1 MTRAIALLAPH
12 VVLDEAG
19 RQASNE
25 LADAL
30 GRVFATRS
38 ADDWQNELA
47 PAGVP
52 AVRADAMTHHEFML
66 QSEQVRAN
74 DIAVESTQAGLPQFW
89 RAGPAIKFSEHVTPL
104 EPSDGLGEHTAAIL
118 HELGLSADEITA
130 LDEQGVTR
138 AKGNELP
145 D

>member
-1 MTRAIALLAPH
+1 M
-12 VVLDEAG
+12 
-19 RQASNE
+19 RQSQR
-25 LADAL
+25 
-30 GRVFATRS
+30 RVTVATTGSRYS
-38 ADDWQNELA
+38 
-47 PAGVP
+47 P
-52 AVRADAMTHHEFML
+52 R
-66 QSEQVRAN
+66 N
-74 DIAVESTQAGLPQFW
+74 DIAVESTQAGLPKFW

-118 HELGLSADEITA
+118 HELGLNADEIAA